1 MTRAKTSAINI
12 SQAQRREEALQ
23 LRLMGLTFEQI
34 GAKLGI
40 KRANAYQLVQTA
52 IRNRSAENWERIEEM
67 RQEEVERL
75 RVMLSIA
82 VSAAVKGDL
91 GGVREVR
98 AISDQLAK
106 LQGLY
111 APVRQEVTGKDGGA
125 IETKA
130 TVTIVLPHNGR
141 Q

>member
-1 MTRAKTSAINI
+1 
-12 SQAQRREEALQ
+12 
-23 LRLMGLTFEQI
+23 MGLTFEQI
-34 GAKLGI
+34 AQKLGI
-40 KRANAYQLVQTA
+40 KRQSAYALVKKA
-52 IRNRSAENWERIEEM
+52 IENRSAENWERIEEM

-75 RVMLSIA
+75 RAMLSIA
-82 VSAAVKGDL
+82 VSAAAKGDL

-111 APVRQEVTGKDGGA
+111 APVRQEVTGKNGEP

>member
-34 GAKLGI
+34 GARLGI
-40 KRANAYQLVQTA
+40 KRPSAYALVKKA
-52 IRNRSAENWERIEEM
+52 IESRSAENWERIEEM

-75 RVMLSIA
+75 RAMLTVA
-82 VSAAVKGDL
+82 TSAAIKGDL

-111 APVRQEVTGKDGGA
+111 APVRQEHTGKNGEP

>member
-1 MTRAKTSAINI
+1 M
-12 SQAQRREEALQ
+12 
-23 LRLMGLTFEQI
+23 RLMGLTFEQI

-75 RVMLSIA
+75 RAMLSIA

-111 APVRQEVTGKDGGA
+111 APVRQEVTGA
-125 IETKA
+125 
-130 TVTIVLPHNGR
+130 NGDVI
-141 Q
+141 QVKLTNGDDS

>member
-1 MTRAKTSAINI
+1 MTRQKTSATAI
-12 SQAQRREEALQ
+12 SNTQRREEALS
-23 LRLMGLTFEQI
+23 LRLMGLTYEQI
-34 GAKLGI
+34 AAKLGI
-40 KRANAYQLVQTA
+40 KKPSAYALVKKA
-52 IRNRSAENWERIEEM
+52 IETRSAENWERIEEM

-75 RVMLSIA
+75 RAMLGIA

-111 APVRQEVTGKDGGA
+111 APVRQELTGKDGGA
-125 IETKA
+125 QETRIIIEYA
-130 TVTIVLPHNGR
+130 DANPHTA
-141 Q
+141 

>member
-1 MTRAKTSAINI
+1 MTRAKTSATTIKE
-12 SQAQRREEALQ
+12 SQRREEALS

-34 GAKLGI
+34 AQKLGI
-40 KRANAYQLVQTA
+40 KRQSAYALVKKA
-52 IRNRSAENWERIEEM
+52 IETRSAENWERIEEM

-75 RVMLSIA
+75 RSMLGIA

-111 APVRQEVTGKDGGA
+111 APVRQELTGKDGGA
-125 IETKA
+125 IEIKGYVNVSPDDWEA
-130 TVTIVLPHNGR
+130 
-141 Q
+141 